1 MTYRT
6 VEIPCVD
13 RDRPIT
19 ASGVRMNR
27 IKLRAEPPT
36 QRLDAILQGI
46 DAETQQDRS
55 TGEKVGVR

>member
-6 VEIPCVD
+6 VEIPCTD
-13 RDRPIT
+13 RDRT
-19 ASGVRMNR
+19 VTVASPRINR